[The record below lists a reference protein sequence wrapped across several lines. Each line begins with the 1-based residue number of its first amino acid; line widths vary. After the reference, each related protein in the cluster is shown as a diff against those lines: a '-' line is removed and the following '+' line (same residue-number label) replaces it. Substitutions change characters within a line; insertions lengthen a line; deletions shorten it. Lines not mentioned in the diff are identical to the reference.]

1 MKEIVTLMISVKMA
15 LDVGQITVQL
25 HLDLTLILTVVFNQ
39 LLVMNFFVQ
48 LLLVEKMKEI
58 AIIMVSVKTVS
69 FVDQTTAQPHLD
81 FTLKLIVVII
91 QLSEMKISV
100 QFQHL
105 VEKMKEI
112 VILIMNVKMVLD
124 VQAVQPVLDSIQI

>member
-1 MKEIVTLMISVKMA
+1 MKEIVTLMISAKMA

-58 AIIMVSVKTVS
+58 AIIMVNVKTVS
-69 FVDQTTAQPHLD
+69 FVDQTTVQPHLD
-81 FTLKLIVVII
+81 FTLELIVVII
-91 QLSEMKISV
+91 LLSEMKISV

-112 VILIMNVKMVLD
+112 VILRMNVKQALV
-124 VQAVQPVLDSIQI
+124 VQAVHPILDLV

>member
-1 MKEIVTLMISVKMA
+1 MSVKR
-15 LDVGQITVQL
+15 I
-25 HLDLTLILTVVFNQ
+25 
-39 LLVMNFFVQ
+39 
-48 LLLVEKMKEI
+48 
-58 AIIMVSVKTVS
+58 S

-91 QLSEMKISV
+91 QLSEMKI
-100 QFQHL
+100 FAHL
-105 VEKMKEI
+105 ENLAEKMKEI